1 MLVVQVQIGEDEE
14 RMFVPMKFEHSLFT
28 ISKWEEKWH
37 ISFFNDADKTE
48 DQILD
53 YIRCMVVDES
63 DLAYLDYLTPANV
76 EEILDYIADPATAT
90 KVYSR
95 NQNGVMRRKSTT
107 SEVLYFQM
115 FSRQIPME
123 CQHWHINRLIA
134 LIQVWDVYNADPKS
148 NKMSKKQTRDWYI
161 QENARRRAQ
170 MHSKG

>member
-1 MLVVQVQIGEDEE
+1 
-14 RMFVPMKFEHSLFT
+14 
-28 ISKWEEKWH
+28 
-37 ISFFNDADKTE
+37 
-48 DQILD
+48 
-53 YIRCMVVDES
+53 MVVDES
-63 DLAYLDYLTPANV
+63 HLAYLDRLTPANV
-76 EEILDYIADPATAT
+76 EEVLDYIANPATAT

-95 NQNGVMRRKSTT
+95 NQNGTMRRKNMT

-115 FSRQIPME
+115 FSRKIPME